1 MSGRRVLCFQF
12 LIRRESM
19 SGLTF
24 DESFTFDEDA
34 ELASRY
40 FRKKVKC
47 AYSAKC
53 FYAVRLHSHSLTASY
68 KNSNLNCAFSLPLYF
83 FRCSHGLRAGLRRT
97 YRRYS
102 VMLYYRALVMMS
114 EGKYYDDRSTI
125 IKALNLD
132 TVHSKT
138 VSVMF
143 KCWIFTRHF
152 ICIMASPKVGA
163 SLIRF
168 KKNFRPHK
176 GKDISKVN
184 YTGRES

>member
-1 MSGRRVLCFQF
+1 
-12 LIRRESM
+12 
-19 SGLTF
+19 
-24 DESFTFDEDA
+24 
-34 ELASRY
+34 
-40 FRKKVKC
+40 
-47 AYSAKC
+47 
-53 FYAVRLHSHSLTASY
+53 
-68 KNSNLNCAFSLPLYF
+68 
-83 FRCSHGLRAGLRRT
+83 
-97 YRRYS
+97 
-102 VMLYYRALVMMS
+102 MMS
-114 EGKYYDDRSTI
+114 EGKYYDDRSSI

>member
-1 MSGRRVLCFQF
+1 
-12 LIRRESM
+12 
-19 SGLTF
+19 
-24 DESFTFDEDA
+24 
-34 ELASRY
+34 
-40 FRKKVKC
+40 
-47 AYSAKC
+47 
-53 FYAVRLHSHSLTASY
+53 
-68 KNSNLNCAFSLPLYF
+68 
-83 FRCSHGLRAGLRRT
+83 
-97 YRRYS
+97 
-102 VMLYYRALVMMS
+102 MS

-138 VSVMF
+138 ISVML

-184 YTGRES
+184 YTGRESWKYGSTGNGLAST